1 MQIYAF
7 FLSKKHYIYKELNY
21 LILIDFNQLKNT
33 KHCNK
38 ICYKS
43 SRLLIQLKLL
53 TMKRILFLILLA
65 CLHFSCSSSTNSEE
79 FINITSG
86 RYLFNESEV
95 IEIYF
100 KEQIL
105 YARWRGMEDIQP
117 IKVNDSSFYMKE
129 LNEKL
134 IFVSNPEIHI
144 ELAPK
149 TEHKGK
155 LYSYRKLKANE
166 RTISELLQ
174 EKDFENLLIK
184 YQEIKKRNPKDYN
197 IKSRTINKLGY
208 SFLKKQDYEN
218 AIHMFKINTILYPK
232 MSNSFD
238 SLGDGY
244 LANHDTINAIENY
257 KKALAIN
264 PENRSSKRNL
274 KKLTEK

>member
-1 MQIYAF
+1 MKKIVY
-7 FLSKKHYIYKELNY
+7 LS
-21 LILIDFNQLKNT
+21 ILI
-33 KHCNK
+33 C
-38 ICYKS
+38 
-43 SRLLIQLKLL
+43 LI
-53 TMKRILFLILLA
+53 
-65 CLHFSCSSSTNSEE
+65 FSCTSSTNSKE
-79 FINITSG
+79 FINTASG

-105 YARWRGMEDIQP
+105 FAKWRGIEDIQP

-134 IFVSNPEIHI
+134 IFVKKPEIHI

-166 RTISELLQ
+166 KTVSELLK
-174 EKDFENLLIK
+174 EKDFEKLLMK
-184 YQEIKKRNPKDYN
+184 YQEIKQRNPKDYN

-208 SFLKKQDYEN
+208 SFLKKQDYES
-218 AIHMFKINTILYPK
+218 AIEMFKINTILYPK
-232 MSNSFD
+232 KSNSFD

-244 LANHDTINAIENY
+244 LANHDTINAIANY
-257 KKALAIN
+257 KKSLEIN

-274 KKLTEK
+274 KKLTGE